1 MAIDYLLAVGC
12 EPQRA
17 LGAERLVALSR
28 TRTQVRGVLEHLR
41 SDGDTR
47 DPREITIQLT
57 THRQGASEDGRGVTL
72 ADLLRET
79 SPLDEQAPECERCP
93 AKLVRAFGCHE
104 RIRYPIP
111 ERSEAWLMARL
122 PESLATTAGVF
133 LVRALADFGWDGA
146 PVAKLRAAGTTYFE
160 SKVAYGVRWQ
170 GDDGLVEL
178 SSDQLFQMMFMLGP
192 TLAPA
197 HCLMLAL
204 FLGVIPHDTSLHDLK
219 DAAGRTRAIGNAHV
233 PSEPDPD
240 IEQLAGFLRMLA
252 LAARLDVPIVV
263 DG

>member
-1 MAIDYLLAVGC
+1 MAIDYLLAMEC

-41 SDGDTR
+41 ADGDTR

-57 THRQGASEDGRGVTL
+57 THRHGAEDGRGVTL
-72 ADLLRET
+72 ADLMRET
-79 SPLDEQAPECERCP
+79 AALDDHAPECEHCP
-93 AKLVRAFGCHE
+93 AKLPRAFGCHE

-146 PVAKLRAAGTTYFE
+146 PTAKLRAAGNTYFE

-178 SSDQLFQMMFMLGP
+178 SSDQLFQMMFMVGP
-192 TLAPA
+192 LEPT

-204 FLGVIPHDTSLHDLK
+204 FTGVIPHDTSIYDLK
-219 DAAGRTRAIGNAHV
+219 DAAGRERALANAHV
-233 PSEPDPD
+233 ASEPDPE
-240 IEQLAGFLRMLA
+240 IEQLARFLRMLA
-252 LAARLDVPIVV
+252 TAARLEVPIFV